1 MKKQIPIFIVF
12 LTGIIMVIQ
21 YFVPHGFSEFI
32 FTYANDFVIVIGIL
46 ALVGSWQVV
55 SLASVDVWVPLTC
68 CKATFGQKAKRLK

>member
-32 FTYANDFVIVIGIL
+32 FTYANDFVI
-46 ALVGSWQVV
+46 AFHRPW
-55 SLASVDVWVPLTC
+55 AST
-68 CKATFGQKAKRLK
+68 GGRI